1 MTVVHHQAF
10 RHRALSH
17 GPPRTSAA
25 TVAPRMGE
33 VEIVGIDCPLS
44 RSARKPSRVLD
55 DEDVYKRQTSS
66 SPRPKEAFAMAGT
79 VRIPTTLRTL
89 TGGTSSVD
97 VAGTNVGEVLASL
110 EEAYPGFRERIFG
123 DDGQLRRFVNVF
135 VSDEDVRYLDGLSTP
150 VPDGETVAIV
160 PAVAGG

>member
-55 DEDVYKRQTSS
+55 DDIATTT
-66 SPRPKEAFAMAGT
+66 RPAAKLSAAPASAARLR
-79 VRIPTTLRTL
+79 VRAVRNRRWLSNTQLIAPTTATR
-89 TGGTSSVD
+89 
-97 VAGTNVGEVLASL
+97 A
-110 EEAYPGFRERIFG
+110 
-123 DDGQLRRFVNVF
+123 
-135 VSDEDVRYLDGLSTP
+135 
-150 VPDGETVAIV
+150 
-160 PAVAGG
+160 